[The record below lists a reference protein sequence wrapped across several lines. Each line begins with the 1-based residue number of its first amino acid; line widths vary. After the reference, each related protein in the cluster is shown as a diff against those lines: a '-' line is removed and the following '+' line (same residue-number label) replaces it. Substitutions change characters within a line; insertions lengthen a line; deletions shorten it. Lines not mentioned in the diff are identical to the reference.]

1 MLPAML
7 TEPSTLARSKS
18 SSPRRSLTLMLH
30 AAFGLASLGLL
41 GAGCATAPPAA
52 ALPEPQALSATAGL
66 PDPLVTLA
74 GQPVTTARQWNEIR
88 RPELK
93 RLFEHYVYGS
103 LPPRPA
109 QFKANLLGEHHD
121 FLNGRA
127 TLKLVRLVCG
137 PGAGPQ
143 IDLMVVV
150 PNRRPASAPLFL
162 VMNFCGNQAVTAD
175 DRVPLPRSWVPDRC
189 PGVTNHHPTAAA
201 RGADAGNWPLEEII
215 SRGYGFATFYHGDVD
230 PDRPDVSEGI
240 YAWLAGGDPN
250 ANRPA
255 DRGTIAAWAWGFHRC
270 VDYLINDPDVDPK
283 RIAAV
288 GHSRNG
294 KTALLAAAF
303 DERIAMAFPHQA
315 GCGGTAPS
323 RGKVGESVKAI
334 NDRFPHWFNAR
345 FKAFNESPERL
356 PVDQHELMALCAP
369 RPLLISAAEQD
380 QWANPAGQF
389 EMARAATPVYKLLGA
404 SGIEDTS
411 LPPLHQLVGGHL
423 AYYLRAGRHSMTAA
437 DWQVFLQFADRH
449 WQPAT
454 SRP

>member
-1 MLPAML
+1 MLAPML
-7 TEPSTLARSKS
+7 TESSTLARSKPS
-18 SSPRRSLTLMLH
+18 RPRRALPLSLY
-30 AAFGLASLGLL
+30 AATGLAAIVAVFG
-41 GAGCATAPPAA
+41 GCATTPPAA
-52 ALPEPQALSATAGL
+52 ALPEPQSLSATAGL
-66 PDPLVTLA
+66 PDVCLTLA
-74 GQPVTTARQWNEIR
+74 GQRVTTARQWNEIR

-109 QFKANLLGEHHD
+109 QFETMLLGESRD
-121 FLNGRA
+121 FLNGGA

-150 PNRRPASAPLFL
+150 PNRRSAPVPVFL

-189 PGVTNHHPTAAA
+189 AGVTNNHPTAAA
-201 RGADAGNWPLEEII
+201 RGADAGNWPLEDII

-230 PDRPDVSEGI
+230 PDRPDVSEGV
-240 YAWLAGGDPN
+240 YAWLAGGDPRL
-250 ANRPA
+250 NRAA

-270 VDYLINDPDVDPK
+270 VDYLVKDRDVDAK
-283 RIAAV
+283 RIAVV

-294 KTALLAAAF
+294 KTALLAAAL

-345 FKAFNESPERL
+345 FKAFNEAPERL

-380 QWANPAGQF
+380 QWSNPAGQF

-404 SGIEDTS
+404 RGIEETS
-411 LPPLHQLVGGHL
+411 MPPLHQLVGGQL
-423 AYYLRAGRHSMTAA
+423 AYYIRAGRHSMTGA
-437 DWQVFLQFADRH
+437 DWRVFLEFADRH
-449 WQPAT
+449 WRPAAG
-454 SRP
+454 RP